1 MEALARVLKPGFALT
16 LEPRRFL
23 DFIREVTTQGESP
36 WHRGLASF
44 APEVPSLLKTFDAGN
59 FVYLPTGGG
68 DYRPKNTYGDAVV
81 PIAFIEKHWSPY
93 FDIVEYLDDPRS
105 FWQAVLVVR
114 RK

>member
-1 MEALARVLKPGFALT
+1 VNP
-16 LEPRRFL
+16 
-23 DFIREVTTQGESP
+23 
-36 WHRGLASF
+36 LASRLGVICTRG
-44 APEVPSLLKTFDAGN
+44 AVALEAFDAGN